1 MKEYTRLQGG
11 ELEVT
16 IPIRLKYDGHKT
28 VIHLPEDAP
37 LPLDAATMN
46 PMQKALVQGMRFR
59 DAIEA
64 GEAKSVSDLA
74 RKARMERVFLFHS
87 LEMVNLAPDIVKAIL
102 DGNVPD
108 GFTLACLR
116 KGIPDDWDDQRR
128 EFGFQ

>member
-16 IPIRLKYDGHKT
+16 IPIRLRYDGHKT

-87 LEMVNLAPDIVKAIL
+87 LEMVNLAPDILKAIL
-102 DGNVPD
+102 DGSVPD
-108 GFTLACLR
+108 GFTLSLLR
-116 KGIPDDWDDQRR
+116 KGIPDDWDNQRK

>member
-16 IPIRLKYDGHKT
+16 IPIRLRYDGHKT

-37 LPLDAATMN
+37 PPLDTATMN

-102 DGNVPD
+102 DGSVPD
-108 GFTLACLR
+108 GFTLGRLR
-116 KGIPDDWDDQRR
+116 KGIPDDWDEQRW
-128 EFGFQ
+128 EFGFL